1 MKLSISKT
9 QRLGVIEEL
18 PYATAIKDNELRELV
33 YDAWAMS
40 LSSSSFERINDM
52 PCSGGPGTP
61 ELKGGPFCGPSWPA
75 VVKTYCLR

>member
-33 YDAWAMS
+33 
-40 LSSSSFERINDM
+40 
-52 PCSGGPGTP
+52 
-61 ELKGGPFCGPSWPA
+61 
-75 VVKTYCLR
+75 